1 MHVIVAPVRILARTE
16 FAEHNTV
23 PPTYPAISSLTPAG
37 SKIGV
42 GVPDGTPRS
51 ATSGP
56 ASTSTPRTGLL
67 ADDCGELLAGR
78 LPSIARASADHADDV
93 EPGVIGASPAGVAAV
108 GGRVTLQRVADD
120 IRSRLAAATRQ
131 SVHGAFHS
139 RAQPD
144 GH

>member
-1 MHVIVAPVRILARTE
+1 MASVNAGQTVTSGSRSVLRAATLAGCCK
-16 FAEHNTV
+16 
-23 PPTYPAISSLTPAG
+23 SLW
-37 SKIGV
+37 S
-42 GVPDGTPRS
+42 RS

-120 IRSRLAAATRQ
+120 IRSRPAATRQ

-139 RAQPD
+139 RAQ
-144 GH
+144 